1 MLYLNAELKKFFS
14 NSDPFEILKD
24 LNGTVYRQVQTRKT
38 FRFEHNGKSYFA
50 KVHTGVGWIE
60 IFKNFIQFKKPILGA
75 RDEWTALNF
84 LKQIPIST
92 MNVVAYGEKGW
103 NPAKLKSFVITE
115 ELKQTISLEDYCLNW
130 LVAEPSL
137 SIRRSL
143 IREVANFASAIH
155 AHGVCHRDLYLCHFL
170 LHKDGD
176 YFPKLSLIDLHRAL
190 LRKKLPKRWI
200 IKDIAGLYYSAMGI
214 GLSKRDLLR
223 FIRQYTILNE
233 ELAYRANRRFWKI
246 VESKADSMHKKLGT
260 AR

>member
-1 MLYLNAELKKFFS
+1 M
-14 NSDPFEILKD
+14 
-24 LNGTVYRQVQTRKT
+24 
-38 FRFEHNGKSYFA
+38 
-50 KVHTGVGWIE
+50 
-60 IFKNFIQFKKPILGA
+60 
-75 RDEWTALNF
+75 NF

-130 LVAEPSL
+130 LDEKPSI

-143 IREVANFASAIH
+143 IREVANFASSIH

-223 FIRQYTILNE
+223 FIRPVSYTHLT
-233 ELAYRANRRFWKI
+233 LPT
-246 VESKADSMHKKLGT
+246 KA
-260 AR
+260 